1 MTAQVVFVWDGTD
14 AAGRKVSGELSAAEP
29 RVARALLR
37 RQGVVVSRLRRKR
50 AAARLFGA
58 GVKPE
63 DIALFSRQMATMMRA
78 GVPLVRAFD
87 IVASGARN
95 VALATIV
102 QGVGG
107 AVAAGSSLSQAL
119 AKYPKQFNGLYCNL
133 VGVGEQSGTLDAML
147 ARIAADQEHA
157 EAIKRKVKKAL
168 FYPALVVVAAV
179 VVCTILLVYVVPQ
192 FESVFA
198 SAGAALPAFTRF
210 VIRCSELVQAWWW
223 ALLLVMVSAGVG
235 VLAAQRRSRKFAAA
249 LDRIALKVPIVGAIL
264 KQAAVAR
271 YARTL
276 GTAVAAGV
284 PLVDALAAVADSTG
298 NAVYVA
304 AVRGTREDVATGQA
318 LHESMRASG
327 VFPNMVVQM
336 VAVGEES
343 GSLDAMLDRA
353 AEQFEAQVA
362 DAVDNLATLI
372 EPLMMAVLGVLVG
385 GLVIAM
391 YLPVFQLGNVFG

>member
-1 MTAQVVFVWDGTD
+1 MRCW
-14 AAGRKVSGELSAAEP
+14 
-29 RVARALLR
+29 RA
-37 RQGVVVSRLRRKR
+37 SRPIRST
-50 AAARLFGA
+50 
-58 GVKPE
+58 P
-63 DIALFSRQMATMMRA
+63 
-78 GVPLVRAFD
+78 
-87 IVASGARN
+87 
-95 VALATIV
+95 
-102 QGVGG
+102 
-107 AVAAGSSLSQAL
+107 
-119 AKYPKQFNGLYCNL
+119 
-133 VGVGEQSGTLDAML
+133 
-147 ARIAADQEHA
+147 

-168 FYPALVVVAAV
+168 FYPALVVVAAF
-179 VVCTILLVYVVPQ
+179 VVCAILLVYVVPQ

-198 SAGAALPAFTRF
+198 GAGAALPAFTRF
-210 VIRCSELVQAWWW
+210 VIRCSELMQAWWW
-223 ALLLVMVSAGVG
+223 ALLLLMVSVSVG
-235 VLAAQRRSRKFAAA
+235 VLAAKRRSRRCAAA
-249 LDRIALKVPIVGAIL
+249 FDRMALKVPIVGAIL
-264 KQAAVAR
+264 TQAAVAR

-304 AVRGTREDVATGQA
+304 AVRGTREDVAAGQA

-327 VFPNMVVQM
+327 AFPNMVVQM

-362 DAVDNLATLI
+362 DAVDQLATLI